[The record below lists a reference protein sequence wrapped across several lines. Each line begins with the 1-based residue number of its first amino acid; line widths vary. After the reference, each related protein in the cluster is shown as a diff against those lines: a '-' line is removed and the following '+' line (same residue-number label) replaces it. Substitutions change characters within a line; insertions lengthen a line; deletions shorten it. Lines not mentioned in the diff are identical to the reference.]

1 MGKRL
6 SELLSAGLIEGLG
19 GDDSRFEKIESASNS
34 LAKAFSAKPATLIPA
49 ILAGLDP
56 DVSKDDPAISQ
67 AMKALTSAWKTVGSA
82 YPDTPVNLLRMM
94 LLDAC
99 EQAEEGTH
107 AAIVWLSAADTLPLM
122 RLGKEER
129 VVRSMLADL
138 AMRTERMALQGSSA
152 RTNEAPAPPKLGV
165 LAAIVPP
172 QASTLNRDWLL
183 PKVIDSA
190 KFADRHDQAIPNAHH
205 MSQPAYYW
213 AQWAD
218 GFGFRMHN
226 VLAESWDVQSK
237 KLAEQQGEF
246 TKSINASQSKLFEA
260 LNTFLAQQNQWVQNT
275 IASREHH
282 DKAGQLR
289 LNILWWSEA
298 LYSTSLHC
306 GYRELD
312 PNIAS
317 IVMAAD
323 LLQEVQALSLPTPAA
338 VAYLLTETVNRLPG
352 ADFQQRKP
360 IAHWLEALRKNQHA
374 LPKGW
379 LTNHFKKSPP
389 NEGRLSLRDL
399 VVLALKDNA
408 SKLDEAMNRASV
420 HDDFVLSLPE
430 LARAIFRQEQA
441 LRIAGSSK

>member
-19 GDDSRFEKIESASNS
+19 GDDSRFEKIESASNT

-49 ILAGLDP
+49 IFAGLDP
-56 DVSKDDPAISQ
+56 DVSKDDPAIVQ
-67 AMKALTSAWKTVGSA
+67 AMNALMSAWKTVGSA
-82 YPDTPVNLLRMM
+82 YPDRPVNLLRMM

-99 EQAEEGTH
+99 EQVAEGMH

-138 AMRTERMALQGSSA
+138 AMRTENIALQGSSA
-152 RTNEAPAPPKLGV
+152 RASEAPAPPKLGV
-165 LAAIVPP
+165 LAAIAPP
-172 QASTLNRDWLL
+172 QASTLKRDWLL
-183 PKVIDSA
+183 PQVIDSA
-190 KFADRHDQAIPNAHH
+190 KFAARNGQAIPNAHH
-205 MSQPAYYW
+205 MSQPAHYW
-213 AQWAD
+213 TQWAD
-218 GFGFRMHN
+218 GFGFRMTN
-226 VLAESWDVQSK
+226 VLADLWDLQSS

-246 TKSINASQSKLFEA
+246 VKSINTSQSKLFEA

-282 DKAGQLR
+282 DKAEQLR

-298 LYSTSLHC
+298 LYSTSMHC
-306 GYRELD
+306 GYRELN
-312 PNIAS
+312 PNIAA

-352 ADFQQRKP
+352 ADFQQRNP
-360 IAHWLEALRKNQHA
+360 IAHWLETLRKNQNA

-379 LTNHFKKSPP
+379 LNTHFKKSPP
-389 NEGRLSLRDL
+389 DEGRLSLRDL

-408 SKLDEAMNRASV
+408 SKLDEAMSRAGV
-420 HDDFVLSLPE
+420 HDEIALSPPE
-430 LARAIFRQEQA
+430 LARAVFRQEQA
-441 LRIAGSSK
+441 LRIAGRSQ